1 MARTHNKNKPQAGKK
16 NLLII
21 GGILAIVFLLIFVK
35 GQAKGPESV
44 VPENE
49 APEINSLTPVV
60 QAAQELPE
68 QMLDRLY
75 NEKVPV
81 FAFFHSNN
89 CHLCIEMIKVVD
101 EVMPEYDRKVG
112 LVDIN
117 VYDENNK
124 SLLQRAQIQAIPT
137 QIFIS
142 SSGDVTRQVGLMSV
156 DQLRTVLDQISKE
169 E

>member
-1 MARTHNKNKPQAGKK
+1 MARTHKKNKPQAGKK

-21 GGILAIVFLLIFVK
+21 GGILAIVFLLIFLK
-35 GQAKGPESV
+35 GQAKTPESAI
-44 VPENE
+44 PENE
-49 APEINSLTPVV
+49 APEINSVMPVV

-68 QMLDRLY
+68 ETLNRLY
-75 NEKVPV
+75 NEKEPV

-101 EVMPEYDRKVG
+101 EVMPEYDGKVS

-117 VYDENNK
+117 VYDVNNK

-142 SSGDVTRQVGLMSV
+142 SSGEVSRQVGLMSA

>member
-1 MARTHNKNKPQAGKK
+1 MTRTHTKNKPRTDKK

-21 GGILAIVFLLIFVK
+21 GGIVGIVFMLIFVK
-35 GQAKGPESV
+35 GQAKAPESTALD
-44 VPENE
+44 NK
-49 APEINSLTPVV
+49 APEINSAAPVAQTV
-60 QAAQELPE
+60 QEAPE

-75 NEKVPV
+75 NEKEPV

-101 EVMPEYDRKVG
+101 EVLPEYEGKVS

-142 SSGDVTRQVGLMSV
+142 RSGEISRQVGLMSA

>member
-1 MARTHNKNKPQAGKK
+1 MTRTHTKNKPQARIK
-16 NLLII
+16 NLLIV
-21 GGILAIVFLLIFVK
+21 GGIVGFVFLIIFLK
-35 GQAKGPESV
+35 GQAKATESPVVENAAPEVNSV
-44 VPENE
+44 VP
-49 APEINSLTPVV
+49 IV

-75 NEKVPV
+75 NENEPV

-101 EVMPEYDRKVG
+101 EVISEYDGKVN
-112 LVDIN
+112 LIDVN

-142 SSGDVTRQVGLMSV
+142 STGEVSRQVGLMSA
-156 DQLRTVLDQISKE
+156 DQLRAVLDQISRE

>member
-1 MARTHNKNKPQAGKK
+1 MPRTHNKNKRQAGTK

-21 GGILAIVFLLIFVK
+21 GGILGIVFLLIFIK
-35 GQAKGPESV
+35 GQAKAPTPTV
-44 VPENE
+44 AENE
-49 APEINSLTPVV
+49 APEINSETPIV
-60 QAAQELPE
+60 QVAQELPE
-68 QMLDRLY
+68 QVLDRLY
-75 NEKVPV
+75 NENEPV

-101 EVMPEYDRKVG
+101 EVIPEYDGKVN

-142 SSGDVTRQVGLMSV
+142 STGEVSRQVGLMSA
-156 DQLRTVLDQISKE
+156 DQLRAVLDQISKE
-169 E
+169 S

>member
-1 MARTHNKNKPQAGKK
+1 MTRTHTKNKPRADKK

-21 GGILAIVFLLIFVK
+21 GGIIGIVFLLIFLK
-35 GQAKGPESV
+35 GQVKAQEPMA
-44 VPENE
+44 PDNE
-49 APEINSLTPVV
+49 APDINSVAPVA
-60 QAAQELPE
+60 QTMQELPE

-75 NEKVPV
+75 NEKEPV

-101 EVMPEYDRKVG
+101 EVIPEYDGKVS

-142 SSGDVTRQVGLMSV
+142 STGEVSRQVGLMSA
-156 DQLRTVLDQISKE
+156 DQLRTILDQISE
-169 E
+169 EE